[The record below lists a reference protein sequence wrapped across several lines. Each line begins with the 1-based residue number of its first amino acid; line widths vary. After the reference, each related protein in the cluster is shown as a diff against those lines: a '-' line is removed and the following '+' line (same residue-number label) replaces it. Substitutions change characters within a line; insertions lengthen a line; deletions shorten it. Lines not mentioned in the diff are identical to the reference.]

1 MDTLQNAP
9 TSNKLINYRPIAEIA
24 VGLMLGIAVC
34 GIMPAGGAAVLC
46 IMTACGA
53 AGVVFALLRH
63 TRSALFA
70 AAVLFGILF
79 AALRL
84 PTELP
89 SGTYAVSGT
98 VISAEY
104 SDGETELI
112 LTKSELRSSASTGI
126 FRRDGRV
133 KIITDGYLNID
144 VGDSVYIPKV
154 YLRGAA
160 KADSSERSRFLKQL
174 SEGITASGRLLYG
187 GGLNDDGSASADEI
201 SVVSKHNL
209 PVREALTSVRS
220 SIVRHIGRIFGTDA
234 GIVSALIVGD
244 KTALQSDRTEAY
256 RATGTAH
263 LLAISGFHTGIIA
276 AILGLFVPKRKR
288 WLRTAFVGI
297 GLIMYCCIA
306 VYASGIVRAS
316 IMVICALLCR
326 ALNRRADSLN
336 GLAAAAVLIL
346 AFEPFQLYSVGFQL
360 SFAACFGLILFSK
373 QFETALASAHIP
385 LAGSVSACLG
395 ASIATAPFQAAYFG
409 CLPLYFVAGNLIAV
423 PLFSIVMVLCIAILL
438 IGIPFPGF
446 AAVLAVAPRAVLFV
460 VERCLGFLSAL
471 PYAALNLPTIPLA
484 SCALF
489 LAMLFVLSPYV
500 LRPFQKRAGLA
511 VFCLLLF
518 TCSLVF
524 SIITL

>member
-1 MDTLQNAP
+1 M
-9 TSNKLINYRPIAEIA
+9 
-24 VGLMLGIAVC
+24 
-34 GIMPAGGAAVLC
+34 
-46 IMTACGA
+46 
-53 AGVVFALLRH
+53 
-63 TRSALFA
+63 
-70 AAVLFGILF
+70 
-79 AALRL
+79 RL

-89 SGTYAVSGT
+89 NGNYTVSGT
-98 VISAEY
+98 VLSAEY

-112 LTKSELRSSASTGI
+112 LTKSELHSSASAGI
-126 FRRDGRV
+126 FRREGRV
-133 KIITDGYLNID
+133 KIITEGYLNID
-144 VGDSVYIPKV
+144 VGDGVYIPKV

-160 KADSSERSRFLKQL
+160 KTDSSERSRFLKQL
-174 SEGITASGRLLYG
+174 SEGITASGRLYG
-187 GGLNDDGSASADEI
+187 GGSSDDGSTSVDEI

-306 VYASGIVRAS
+306 VYAAGIVRAS
-316 IMVICALLCR
+316 IMVTCALLCR

-423 PLFSIVMVLCIAILL
+423 PLFSLVMVLCIAILI

-471 PYAALNLPTIPLA
+471 PYASLDLPTIPLA

-518 TCSLVF
+518 TGSLVF

>member
-70 AAVLFGILF
+70 ASVLVGILF

-89 SGTYAVSGT
+89 NGNCTVSGI
-98 VISAEY
+98 VLSAEY

-112 LTKSELRSSASTGI
+112 LTKSELHSSASAGI
-126 FRRDGRV
+126 FRREGRV
-133 KIITDGYLNID
+133 KIITEGYLNID
-144 VGDSVYIPKV
+144 VGDGVYIPKV

-160 KADSSERSRFLKQL
+160 KTDSSERSRFLKQL
-174 SEGITASGRLLYG
+174 SEGITASGRLYG
-187 GGLNDDGSASADEI
+187 GGSSDDGSTSVDEI

-306 VYASGIVRAS
+306 VYAAGIVRAS

-326 ALNRRADSLN
+326 AD
-336 GLAAAAVLIL
+336 
-346 AFEPFQLYSVGFQL
+346 
-360 SFAACFGLILFSK
+360 
-373 QFETALASAHIP
+373 
-385 LAGSVSACLG
+385 
-395 ASIATAPFQAAYFG
+395 
-409 CLPLYFVAGNLIAV
+409 
-423 PLFSIVMVLCIAILL
+423 
-438 IGIPFPGF
+438 
-446 AAVLAVAPRAVLFV
+446 
-460 VERCLGFLSAL
+460 
-471 PYAALNLPTIPLA
+471 
-484 SCALF
+484 
-489 LAMLFVLSPYV
+489 
-500 LRPFQKRAGLA
+500 
-511 VFCLLLF
+511 
-518 TCSLVF
+518 TCV
-524 SIITL
+524 

>member
-1 MDTLQNAP
+1 
-9 TSNKLINYRPIAEIA
+9 
-24 VGLMLGIAVC
+24 
-34 GIMPAGGAAVLC
+34 
-46 IMTACGA
+46 MTACGA

-70 AAVLFGILF
+70 ASVLVGILF

-89 SGTYAVSGT
+89 NGSYTVSGT
-98 VISAEY
+98 VLSAEY

-112 LTKSELRSSASTGI
+112 LTKSELHSHAGV
-126 FRRDGRV
+126 FRREGRV
-133 KIITDGYLNID
+133 KIITEGYLNID
-144 VGDSVYIPKV
+144 VGDGVYIPKV

-174 SEGITASGRLLYG
+174 SEGITASGRLYG
-187 GGLNDDGSASADEI
+187 GGLNDDGSTSVDEI

-276 AILGLFVPKRKR
+276 AILGLFVPKSKR

-306 VYASGIVRAS
+306 VYAAGIVRAS

-326 ALNRRADSLN
+326 ALNRRPDSLN

-373 QFETALASAHIP
+373 QFETATRFGAYPACRFCFGLSRCKHCHC
-385 LAGSVSACLG
+385 SVSSC
-395 ASIATAPFQAAYFG
+395 IFR
-409 CLPLYFVAGNLIAV
+409 LP
-423 PLFSIVMVLCIAILL
+423 
-438 IGIPFPGF
+438 
-446 AAVLAVAPRAVLFV
+446 AAVLRCGQPYCRA
-460 VERCLGFLSAL
+460 
-471 PYAALNLPTIPLA
+471 
-484 SCALF
+484 
-489 LAMLFVLSPYV
+489 
-500 LRPFQKRAGLA
+500 A
-511 VFCLLLF
+511 VFACNGALHCNSDNWHTVPRFCGSACRCAACGAL
-518 TCSLVF
+518 CC
-524 SIITL
+524 

>member
-1 MDTLQNAP
+1 MDTPQNAP

-70 AAVLFGILF
+70 ASVLVGILF

-89 SGTYAVSGT
+89 NGSYTVSGI
-98 VISAEY
+98 VLSAEY

-112 LTKSELRSSASTGI
+112 LTKSELHSSASAGI
-126 FRRDGRV
+126 FHREGRV
-133 KIITDGYLNID
+133 KIITEGYLNID
-144 VGDSVYIPKV
+144 VGDGVYIPKV

-160 KADSSERSRFLKQL
+160 KADSSKRSRFLKQL
-174 SEGITASGRLLYG
+174 SEGITASGRLYG
-187 GGLNDDGSASADEI
+187 GGLNDDGSTSVDEI

-209 PVREALTSVRS
+209 PVREALTLVRS

-306 VYASGIVRAS
+306 VYAAGIVRAS
-316 IMVICALLCR
+316 IMVICAMLCR

-409 CLPLYFVAGNLIAV
+409 CLPLYFVAGNLVAV
-423 PLFSIVMVLCIAILL
+423 PLFSLVMVLCIAILI

-471 PYAALNLPTIPLA
+471 PYASLDLPTIPLA

-518 TCSLVF
+518 TGSLVF

>member
-70 AAVLFGILF
+70 ASVLVGILF

-89 SGTYAVSGT
+89 NGSYTVSGT
-98 VISAEY
+98 VLSAEY

-112 LTKSELRSSASTGI
+112 LTKSELHSSAYAGI
-126 FRRDGRV
+126 FRREGRV
-133 KIITDGYLNID
+133 KIITEGYLNID
-144 VGDSVYIPKV
+144 VGDGVYIPKV

-174 SEGITASGRLLYG
+174 SEGITASGRLYG
-187 GGLNDDGSASADEI
+187 GGLNDDGSTAVDEI

-209 PVREALTSVRS
+209 PIREALTLVRS

-306 VYASGIVRAS
+306 VYAAGIVRAS

-423 PLFSIVMVLCIAILL
+423 PLFSLVMVLCIAILI

-471 PYAALNLPTIPLA
+471 PYASLNLPTIPLA

-500 LRPFQKRAGLA
+500 LRPFQKRRDLPYSACC
-511 VFCLLLF
+511 CLQALWF
-518 TCSLVF
+518 LV
-524 SIITL
+524 

>member
-1 MDTLQNAP
+1 
-9 TSNKLINYRPIAEIA
+9 
-24 VGLMLGIAVC
+24 
-34 GIMPAGGAAVLC
+34 MPLC
-46 IMTACGA
+46 VFRLSFRTATIP
-53 AGVVFALLRH
+53 FRESYFQRN
-63 TRSALFA
+63 TRTGKRNSF
-70 AAVLFGILF
+70 
-79 AALRL
+79 
-84 PTELP
+84 
-89 SGTYAVSGT
+89 SQ
-98 VISAEY
+98 
-104 SDGETELI
+104 
-112 LTKSELRSSASTGI
+112 KASCI
-126 FRRDGRV
+126 HLHPRDFPQRRQS
-133 KIITDGYLNID
+133 KIITEGYLNID
-144 VGDSVYIPKV
+144 VGDGVYIPKV

-174 SEGITASGRLLYG
+174 SEGITASGRLYG
-187 GGLNDDGSASADEI
+187 GGSNDDGSTSVDEI

-306 VYASGIVRAS
+306 VYAAGIVRAS

-423 PLFSIVMVLCIAILL
+423 PLFSLVMVLCIAILI
-438 IGIPFPGF
+438 IGIPFPGLRQCLPLRRVRCSLLLN
-446 AAVLAVAPRAVLFV
+446 AASAFFPHCRMLRWIF
-460 VERCLGFLSAL
+460 RRFLSQAALSSLQCCLCFPRMCCVRFKKGRDL
-471 PYAALNLPTIPLA
+471 PYSACCCLQALW
-484 SCALF
+484 F
-489 LAMLFVLSPYV
+489 LV
-500 LRPFQKRAGLA
+500 
-511 VFCLLLF
+511 
-518 TCSLVF
+518 
-524 SIITL
+524 

>member
-70 AAVLFGILF
+70 ASVLVGILF

-89 SGTYAVSGT
+89 NGSYTVSGT
-98 VISAEY
+98 VLSAEY

-112 LTKSELRSSASTGI
+112 LTKSELHSSAYAGI
-126 FRRDGRV
+126 FRREGRV
-133 KIITDGYLNID
+133 KIITEGYLNID
-144 VGDSVYIPKV
+144 VGDGVYIPKV

-174 SEGITASGRLLYG
+174 SEGITASGRLYG
-187 GGLNDDGSASADEI
+187 GGLNDDGSTAGDEI

-209 PVREALTSVRS
+209 PIREALTLVRS

-297 GLIMYCCIA
+297 GLIM
-306 VYASGIVRAS
+306 
-316 IMVICALLCR
+316 
-326 ALNRRADSLN
+326 N
-336 GLAAAAVLIL
+336 GVAAAAVLIL

-409 CLPLYFVAGNLIAV
+409 CLPLYFVAGNL
-423 PLFSIVMVLCIAILL
+423 
-438 IGIPFPGF
+438 
-446 AAVLAVAPRAVLFV
+446 
-460 VERCLGFLSAL
+460 L
-471 PYAALNLPTIPLA
+471 PYRCFRL
-484 SCALF
+484 
-489 LAMLFVLSPYV
+489 
-500 LRPFQKRAGLA
+500 
-511 VFCLLLF
+511 
-518 TCSLVF
+518 
-524 SIITL
+524 

>member
-1 MDTLQNAP
+1 MDTPQNAP

-70 AAVLFGILF
+70 ASVLVGILF

-89 SGTYAVSGT
+89 NGSYTVSGI
-98 VISAEY
+98 VLSAEY

-112 LTKSELRSSASTGI
+112 LTKSELHSSASAGI
-126 FRRDGRV
+126 FRREGRV
-133 KIITDGYLNID
+133 KIITGGYLNID
-144 VGDSVYIPKV
+144 VGDGVYIPKV

-160 KADSSERSRFLKQL
+160 KADSLERSRFLKQL
-174 SEGITASGRLLYG
+174 SEGITASGRLYG
-187 GGLNDDGSASADEI
+187 GGSNDDGSTSVDEI

-306 VYASGIVRAS
+306 VYAAGIVRAS
-316 IMVICALLCR
+316 IMVICARCF
-326 ALNRRADSLN
+326 
-336 GLAAAAVLIL
+336 AV
-346 AFEPFQLYSVGFQL
+346 
-360 SFAACFGLILFSK
+360 
-373 QFETALASAHIP
+373 H
-385 LAGSVSACLG
+385 
-395 ASIATAPFQAAYFG
+395 
-409 CLPLYFVAGNLIAV
+409 
-423 PLFSIVMVLCIAILL
+423 
-438 IGIPFPGF
+438 
-446 AAVLAVAPRAVLFV
+446 
-460 VERCLGFLSAL
+460 
-471 PYAALNLPTIPLA
+471 
-484 SCALF
+484 
-489 LAMLFVLSPYV
+489 
-500 LRPFQKRAGLA
+500 
-511 VFCLLLF
+511 
-518 TCSLVF
+518 
-524 SIITL
+524 

>member
-1 MDTLQNAP
+1 MDTPQNAP

-24 VGLMLGIAVC
+24 VGLMLGIAVY

-70 AAVLFGILF
+70 ASVLVGILF

-89 SGTYAVSGT
+89 NGNYTVSGI
-98 VISAEY
+98 VLSAEY

-112 LTKSELRSSASTGI
+112 LTKSELHSSASAGI
-126 FRRDGRV
+126 FHREGRV
-133 KIITDGYLNID
+133 KIITEGYLNID
-144 VGDSVYIPKV
+144 VGDGVYIPKV

-174 SEGITASGRLLYG
+174 SEGITASGRLYG
-187 GGLNDDGSASADEI
+187 GGSNDDGSTSVDEI

-276 AILGLFVPKRKR
+276 AILGLLFRSASGGCA
-288 WLRTAFVGI
+288 LHSSESGSS
-297 GLIMYCCIA
+297 CIA
-306 VYASGIVRAS
+306 ALRYMQPAS
-316 IMVICALLCR
+316 
-326 ALNRRADSLN
+326 
-336 GLAAAAVLIL
+336 
-346 AFEPFQLYSVGFQL
+346 
-360 SFAACFGLILFSK
+360 
-373 QFETALASAHIP
+373 SAP
-385 LAGSVSACLG
+385 
-395 ASIATAPFQAAYFG
+395 Q
-409 CLPLYFVAGNLIAV
+409 
-423 PLFSIVMVLCIAILL
+423 
-438 IGIPFPGF
+438 
-446 AAVLAVAPRAVLFV
+446 
-460 VERCLGFLSAL
+460 
-471 PYAALNLPTIPLA
+471 
-484 SCALF
+484 
-489 LAMLFVLSPYV
+489 
-500 LRPFQKRAGLA
+500 
-511 VFCLLLF
+511 
-518 TCSLVF
+518 
-524 SIITL
+524 